1 MIGTALDYDIACFR
15 HCLSIIKDQSDLP
28 FKHDAVVDGRR
39 AMHEGMTI
47 TAMTAGKGVRPADIF
62 ELFQGFCRVG
72 RGVLRRLGRKFVD
85 SDTGALS
92 RWGEHESGD
101 RRIHTEAIDSGPWAR
116 PISNFKQTRA
126 HPTPS

>member
-1 MIGTALDYDIACFR
+1 MIGTALDDDIARFH
-15 HCLSIIKDQSDLP
+15 HCLSFIKDQSDLP

-72 RGVLRRLGRKFVD
+72 RRDLHRLGSKFVD
-85 SDTGALS
+85 SHTAALS
-92 RWGEHESGD
+92 RWVDTKS
-101 RRIHTEAIDSGPWAR
+101 A
-116 PISNFKQTRA
+116 N
-126 HPTPS
+126 